1 MRGILIFKSV
11 LVPTMPFV
19 PPPDI
24 LNDEQKI
31 ELLNRFNGNF
41 RDGTYRDI
49 IPVEDRYSLDQWT
62 YFNTPASGRKQL
74 MEDLKWKALKE
85 NDKLDADDNSRT
97 T

>member
-1 MRGILIFKSV
+1 
-11 LVPTMPFV
+11 MPFV

-24 LNDEQKI
+24 LNDEQNI
-31 ELLNRFNGNF
+31 VELLNRFNGNF

-62 YFNTPASGRKQL
+62 YFSTPSNDRKQL
-74 MEDLKWKALKE
+74 IEDLKLKALNEK
-85 NDKLDADDNSRT
+85 DKRGADDKSRT

>member
-1 MRGILIFKSV
+1 
-11 LVPTMPFV
+11 MPFV

-31 ELLNRFNGNF
+31 VELLNRFNGNF

-62 YFNTPASGRKQL
+62 YFSTPSNDRKQL
-74 MEDLKWKALKE
+74 IEDLKLKALNEK
-85 NDKLDADDNSRT
+85 DKRGADDKSRT

>member
-1 MRGILIFKSV
+1 
-11 LVPTMPFV
+11 MPFV

-31 ELLNRFNGNF
+31 VELLNRFNGNF

-49 IPVEDRYSLDQWT
+49 IPVEDRYSVDQWT
-62 YFNTPASGRKQL
+62 YFSTPSNDRKQL
-74 MEDLKWKALKE
+74 IEDLKLKALNEK
-85 NDKLDADDNSRT
+85 DKRGADDKSRT

>member
-1 MRGILIFKSV
+1 
-11 LVPTMPFV
+11 MPFV

-24 LNDEQKI
+24 LNAEQNI
-31 ELLNRFNGNF
+31 VELLNRFNGNF

-62 YFNTPASGRKQL
+62 YFSTPSNDRKQL
-74 MEDLKWKALKE
+74 IEDLKLKALNEK
-85 NDKLDADDNSRT
+85 DKRGADDKSRT